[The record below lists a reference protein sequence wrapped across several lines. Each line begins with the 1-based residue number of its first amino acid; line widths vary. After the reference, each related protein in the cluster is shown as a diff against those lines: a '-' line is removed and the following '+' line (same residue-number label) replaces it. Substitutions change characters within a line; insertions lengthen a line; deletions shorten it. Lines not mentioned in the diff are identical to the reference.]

1 MGTGLA
7 PLLRPGPMFE
17 VSQREC
23 RGGRIPTDP
32 WTDPGATHRALNRQ
46 GPNCGWGVCLL
57 SGTTSFRGPLQ
68 RPVPPGTR
76 ACGKHPSGKV
86 STHATDAAH
95 SSNAFLT
102 HTPTGGRRRK
112 MAISS
117 EWDSRKKK
125 RGPSVRRIDIFTGGR
140 RQPSP
145 PPRPPDVAPASLSS
159 VIDRCAAPVDV
170 RGARPP
176 FLRAPPFISPG
187 SRSSPPP
194 AGGRAAASPA
204 VSSVA
209 LFESAT

>member
-17 VSQREC
+17 VSQQEC
-23 RGGRIPTDP
+23 RGGRIRTYP

-125 RGPSVRRIDIFTGGR
+125 RGPSVRRMDIFTGGR
-140 RQPSP
+140 RQPSLP
-145 PPRPPDVAPASLSS
+145 PPPPGRGSSLA
-159 VIDRCAAPVDV
+159 VERDRQM
-170 RGARPP
+170 R
-176 FLRAPPFISPG
+176 SPG
-187 SRSSPPP
+187 RREGGAPSVSPRT
-194 AGGRAAASPA
+194 AIH
-204 VSSVA
+204 
-209 LFESAT
+209 